1 MTSSRRYPEVSVS
14 GSPAQMGEQIGEACR
29 EAIRGFAEVA
39 IDRVRKT
46 INVSRESALVAAET
60 LLPLARDYSSDSID
74 ELVGM
79 ARASG
84 LSLAEIMMLQI
95 RNQLVAQS
103 PSEGCTSISFGRP
116 FCTERVFGQNW
127 DADSALDPFTV
138 VLTRRPEGKPAFT
151 TLTQAGLIAYIGGN
165 SLGMGV
171 CLNALP
177 APTRY
182 LPERGIQAAW
192 GVPHYFTVRGI
203 YESTSLS
210 EAVRAVERAERA
222 IPASILVTAPEGT
235 ANLEVMIDSVH
246 VQHESEVGILS
257 HTNHCTNS
265 ALLAVNDQYPDLIQ
279 SRDRL
284 RRVEQLVGTAAV
296 PPLSGE
302 QGVAEL
308 QRIFS
313 DHQDAPR
320 GICRHAN
327 DDPNHGFWSTVF
339 SVIVRPAARQMWV
352 SRGCP
357 CEAPYELYEIA

>member
-1 MTSSRRYPEVSVS
+1 MTSLRRYPEVSVS
-14 GSPAQMGEQIGEACR
+14 GSPIQMGEQIGESCR
-29 EAIRGFAEVA
+29 EAIRGFAEIA

-46 INVSRESALVAAET
+46 VNVSRESALIAAEA
-60 LLPLARDYSSDSID
+60 LLPLARDYSADSID
-74 ELVGM
+74 ELAGI

-84 LSLAEIMMLQI
+84 LSLSEVMLLQI
-95 RNQLVAQS
+95 RNQLVADS
-103 PSEGCTSISFGRP
+103 ADAGCTSISCGPP

-138 VLTRRPEGKPAFT
+138 VLTRRPAGKPAFT
-151 TLTQAGLIAYIGGN
+151 SLTQAGLIAYIGGN

-182 LPERGIQAAW
+182 LPERGIRAAW

-203 YESTSLS
+203 FESTSLP
-210 EAVRAVERAERA
+210 EAVHAVERAERA
-222 IPASILVTAPEGT
+222 IPASILVTAPEGA

-246 VQHESEVGILS
+246 VQPAPESGALS
-257 HTNHCTNS
+257 HTNHCTNPT
-265 ALLAVNDQYPDLIQ
+265 LLAVNDQYPDLIQ

-284 RRVEQLVGTAAV
+284 RRVEQLVGAAAA